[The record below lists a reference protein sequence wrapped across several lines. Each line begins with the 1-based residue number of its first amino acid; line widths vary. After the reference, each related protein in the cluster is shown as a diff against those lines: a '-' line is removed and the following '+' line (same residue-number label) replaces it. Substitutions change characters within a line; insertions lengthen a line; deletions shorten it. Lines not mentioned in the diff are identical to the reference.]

1 MRVDKVISETL
12 IRELKRIVG
21 ERHVSTSRAAAEL
34 YSYDGSLA
42 RGAPG
47 VAVFPSDA
55 SETARVLAAASR
67 AGVPL
72 VARGFG
78 TNLSGGTVL
87 TRSGLTV
94 CLARMNRI
102 LDISARSRTAVVQ
115 PGVTNLELQNALA
128 PLGFFYAPDP
138 ASQKVSTL
146 GGNVGENS
154 GGPRC
159 LKYGVT
165 TNHVLGL
172 EAVLP
177 SGERL
182 RLGGAAGDPP
192 GYDLRGLLIG
202 SEGTLA
208 VVTEATVRIL
218 PKPEKVITQLVVYD
232 DIAAAARSVAD
243 IIAAGIVPATLEMM
257 DAPIIRAV
265 EESLACGYPRDAAAV
280 LIIEVEGPEAGLEDQ
295 ARHIRAICAAN
306 RCREVR
312 GAATAAERSRLW
324 EGRRGAFGAVA
335 RLAPNYLVNDCTVPR
350 TLLPEA
356 LAQVAAITNR
366 YGFEHGNVFHA
377 GDGNLHPLILFD
389 SRDPGQLE
397 RVHAAGWEIMLAC
410 VALGGTISGEHG
422 IGLEKKE
429 AMRLVFSDEDIQ
441 AQRSLQDAFDPDRI
455 LNPGKIFPDTS
466 TPFAYRDQ
474 AAWAGP
480 PDPLS
485 AAENNVAERVRQ
497 AYAAGQAL
505 RPTGGDSTKG
515 FGNPLRG
522 PWQSLPTEALN
533 SVVELDPPNQVVT
546 AGAGMRLAA
555 LQAALAPH
563 HQWLP
568 LRPALGLMRRSLGG
582 ITATNASGPERVAY
596 GSPRKLL
603 LGLRFIDG
611 RGRLITTGGKVVKNV
626 AGYDL
631 TRLLAGSTGT
641 LGLITRVTL
650 KTATRPERC
659 ASISACGL
667 PDACQELAAAVI
679 GSNLGA
685 ALAAAVPEKETG
697 CWRLEI
703 GFEGFG
709 ETVAAQLVRA
719 GELFDRAG
727 FGSVRIA
734 DYEVLTGP
742 LAGPYARIAG
752 CPFALR
758 AGAAADRTGRAAA
771 ILGAHFQAETM
782 LIDFGCGRILAGGNE
797 LRGNDW
803 REIVRQI
810 GDLGGHAVVEAAPDP
825 FKQASDVFGAPRPE
839 WKLMH
844 RVKDVLDPKHI
855 FSPGALPGR
864 V

>member
-1 MRVDKVISETL
+1 MIPKAL
-12 IRELKRIVG
+12 IKELKRIVG
-21 ERHVSTSRAAAEL
+21 ERHVSESRAAAEL

-47 VAVFPSDA
+47 VAVFPADA
-55 SETARVLAAASR
+55 HETSRVVAAASR
-67 AGVPL
+67 VGVPL

-87 TRSGLTV
+87 SRPGLTV
-94 CLARMNRI
+94 CLSRMNRI
-102 LDISARSRTAVVQ
+102 LGISPFSRTAVVQ
-115 PGVTNLELQNALA
+115 PGVTNLELQNALS

-165 TNHVLGL
+165 SNHVLGL
-172 EAVLP
+172 EVALP
-177 SGERL
+177 CGELL
-182 RLGGAAGDPP
+182 RTGGAACDPP

-208 VVTEATVRIL
+208 VVTEATLRIL

-232 DIAAAARSVAD
+232 EIAAAARSVAG

-257 DAPIIRAV
+257 DAPILRAV

-280 LIIEVEGPEAGLEDQ
+280 LIIEVEGPEAGLETQ
-295 ARHIRAICAAN
+295 AQRIRAICMAN

-312 GAATAAERSRLW
+312 DAATAEERNRLW

-356 LAQVAAITNR
+356 LARVADITGR

-389 SRDPGQLE
+389 SRDPGQLD

-422 IGLEKKE
+422 IGLEKME
-429 AMRLVFSDEDIQ
+429 AMRLVFSDEEIDS
-441 AQRSLQDAFDPDRI
+441 QRSLQDAFDPDRI
-455 LNPGKIFPDTS
+455 LNPGKMFPDTS
-466 TPFAYRDQ
+466 KPFAFRDQ
-474 AAWAGP
+474 AAWPRP
-480 PDPLS
+480 PNPLT
-485 AAENNVAERVRQ
+485 AVENNLAKRVRK
-497 AYAAGQAL
+497 ACAAGQAL
-505 RPTGGDSTKG
+505 RPIGSDSTRG
-515 FGNPLRG
+515 FGNLLLG
-522 PWQSLPTEALN
+522 PWQSISTDALN
-533 SVVELDPPNQVVT
+533 SVVELDPSNQVVT
-546 AGAGMRLAA
+546 VGAGMRLAA
-555 LQAALAPH
+555 IQAALAPH
-563 HQWLP
+563 NQWLP
-568 LRPALGLMRRSLGG
+568 LRPAFCLTQRSIGG
-582 ITATNASGPERVAY
+582 ITATNACGPERVAY

-611 RGRLITTGGKVVKNV
+611 RGRPITTGGKVVKNV

-631 TRLLAGSTGT
+631 TRLLTGSAGT

-650 KTATRPERC
+650 RTATRPERC
-659 ASISACGL
+659 ASISASGSPEACG
-667 PDACQELAAAVI
+667 ELAAAVLGSRI
-679 GSNLGA
+679 GAVLT
-685 ALAAAVPEKETG
+685 AAVPEEQTG
-697 CWRLEI
+697 RWRFEI

-709 ETVAAQLVRA
+709 ETVAAQLARA
-719 GELFDRAG
+719 GMLFEQAG
-727 FGSVRIA
+727 FSSVRVA
-734 DYEVLTGP
+734 DYDVLTGP
-742 LAGPYARIAG
+742 FAGLYERIAG
-752 CPFALR
+752 CPFAMR
-758 AGAAADRTGRAAA
+758 AAVSLDRTGQAAA
-771 ILGAHFQAETM
+771 LLGRQFQAKSM
-782 LIDFGCGRILAGGNE
+782 LVDFGCGRILTGGGE
-797 LRGNDW
+797 LCEDSW
-803 REIVRQI
+803 REVVRQM
-810 GDLGGHAVVEAAPDP
+810 GSLGGHAVLETAPDE
-825 FKQASDVFGAPRPE
+825 FKRGNDIFGAPRPD
-839 WKLMH
+839 WNLMH
-844 RVKDVLDPKHI
+844 RVKSVLDPRLI
-855 FSPGALPGR
+855 FSRGAMPGR